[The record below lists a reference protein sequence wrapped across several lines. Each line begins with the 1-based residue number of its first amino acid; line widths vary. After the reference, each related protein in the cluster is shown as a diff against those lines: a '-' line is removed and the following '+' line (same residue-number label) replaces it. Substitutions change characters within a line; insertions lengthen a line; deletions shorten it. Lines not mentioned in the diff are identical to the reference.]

1 VEEETVKKRVALV
14 WGVLSLSLSAAL
26 PAQAGEGKD
35 PVKVSFNG
43 TEYVHRWS
51 KDGQNEFTPA
61 GQENLDA
68 WKSMVT
74 INVYADTRSGED
86 LALLA
91 NKVLGKYQ
99 AAGKILRTDS
109 RPRTKAKE
117 AEHFVAVLFPRPEY
131 IEVAFARFLLL
142 EKKGVVVVS
151 SQRVYG
157 KKAGDET
164 AAWLDKNG
172 PATEKALMAWNGIPS
187 VASLA
192 GLPQSKTR

>member
-109 RPRTKAKE
+109 RPRTKEKE